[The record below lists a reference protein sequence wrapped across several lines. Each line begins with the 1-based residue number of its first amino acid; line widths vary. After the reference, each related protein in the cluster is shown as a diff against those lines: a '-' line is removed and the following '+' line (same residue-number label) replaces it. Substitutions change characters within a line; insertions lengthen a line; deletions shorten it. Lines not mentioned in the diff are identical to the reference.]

1 MNTNGQTP
9 KHEPTLPRR
18 KRGFEMASGL
28 VQAPIRKASEARG
41 FSEHRLLTHWVEV
54 VGDEIAQMG
63 HPVKISYAKGGF
75 GATLTL
81 LTTGA
86 FAPMLQAELP
96 RIREKVNAVYGYNAI
111 SRVHITQTSPTGFAK
126 GRAAFLGR
134 NDTVTEPQ
142 MAELEPEARI
152 FGEGVADEGLKAAIE
167 DMARDFLRKKRTTQK
182 EAK

>member
-111 SRVHITQTSPTGFAK
+111 ARIRITQTAPTGFDNGKAMFAQPDRPVEHRPDPALAAK
-126 GRAAFLGR
+126 AAETAAGIGDAGLRAA
-134 NDTVTEPQ
+134 
-142 MAELEPEARI
+142 LERLA
-152 FGEGVADEGLKAAIE
+152 GHVLSD
-167 DMARDFLRKKRTTQK
+167 KKSG
-182 EAK
+182 A